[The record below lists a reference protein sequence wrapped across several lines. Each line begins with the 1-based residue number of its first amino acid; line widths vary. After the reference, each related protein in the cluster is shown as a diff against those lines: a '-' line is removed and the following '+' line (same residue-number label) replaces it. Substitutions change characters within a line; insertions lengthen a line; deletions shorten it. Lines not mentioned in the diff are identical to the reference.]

1 MAHRSMVRRFCF
13 RFRPRVTPTK
23 HGVTGSSMVPFWVY
37 PSARGPWHVGAE
49 CLASPGSVQCCGHRG
64 PTLPWVTLWA
74 VAKWSGNI
82 YQEPHRR
89 LGNGWLHKY
98 PHSGLLYPRHGSG
111 LKGLDI
117 FPTVQAAN
125 LEQKDPHDRTR
136 PRGRAFSQ
144 EAAAM

>member
-1 MAHRSMVRRFCF
+1 MGNALGYDNMEW
-13 RFRPRVTPTK
+13 K
-23 HGVTGSSMVPFWVY
+23 Y
-37 PSARGPWHVGAE
+37 
-49 CLASPGSVQCCGHRG
+49 LPG
-64 PTLPWVTLWA
+64 T
-74 VAKWSGNI
+74 
-82 YQEPHRR
+82 HRR

-98 PHSGLLYPRHGSG
+98 PHSSHLYPRHGSG

-117 FPTVQAAN
+117 FSTVQAAN